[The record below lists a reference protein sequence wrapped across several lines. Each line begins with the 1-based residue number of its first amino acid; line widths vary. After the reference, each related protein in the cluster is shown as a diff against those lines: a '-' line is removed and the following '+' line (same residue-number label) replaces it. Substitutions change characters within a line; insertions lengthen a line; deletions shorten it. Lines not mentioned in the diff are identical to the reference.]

1 MQLQTILINYKTPE
15 MTLKALTAFMREM
28 GDRAGVSVTLVDNAS
43 RDGSVER
50 LSEEIRLRG
59 WEDRVFLVES
69 ERNGGFAYGVNFG
82 VRNPPPGGRPDFIYL
97 LNSDAFPDPGAV
109 DVLLDFLTANPAIGI
124 AGSYIYG
131 DDGVPHVTAFRFP
144 SLFGEFESTMKLG
157 LLTRLLSHRRVSIE
171 PMPAENTRVDWLA
184 GASMMI
190 RTEVFDEVGFFDE
203 TFFLYFEETDFC
215 RRARLLGWDTWYL
228 PSSRVVHIGS
238 VSTGMKKLDEPMP
251 RFWFDSRAHY
261 LRKNHGRL
269 YLALANL
276 IWIGGSS
283 IFRLRCFVQRKPDAG
298 RPRMLRDFILSIFTP
313 SADSDGAR
321 RD

>member
-1 MQLQTILINYKTPE
+1 MICIGALQPGTKCLFLLPQLFYFSE
-15 MTLKALTAFMREM
+15 
-28 GDRAGVSVTLVDNAS
+28 SAS
-43 RDGSVER
+43 RQ
-50 LSEEIRLRG
+50 
-59 WEDRVFLVES
+59 
-69 ERNGGFAYGVNFG
+69 
-82 VRNPPPGGRPDFIYL
+82 
-97 LNSDAFPDPGAV
+97 
-109 DVLLDFLTANPAIGI
+109 
-124 AGSYIYG
+124 
-131 DDGVPHVTAFRFP
+131 
-144 SLFGEFESTMKLG
+144 LFG
-157 LLTRLLSHRRVSIE
+157 SIHHAPGILE
-171 PMPAENTRVDWLA
+171 L
-184 GASMMI
+184 
-190 RTEVFDEVGFFDE
+190 DEVGFFDE

-269 YLALANL
+269 HLALANL
-276 IWIGGSS
+276 IWIGGTS

-313 SADSDGAR
+313 SADSGGSR